1 MSSYTSGAPVL
12 ISYPTISSSDKPSK
26 YLINARMEFPW
37 AETSTVYHLIGVVK
51 YDQSRTE
58 QLVLMYLSNFH
69 NKASYDDQYVDND
82 DF

>member
-26 YLINARMEFPW
+26 YLINAEWNFRGPKQVQF
-37 AETSTVYHLIGVVK
+37 YHLIGVVK

-69 NKASYDDQYVDND
+69 NKASYGDQYVDND

>member
-37 AETSTVYHLIGVVK
+37 AETSTVLSSNRCCE

-69 NKASYDDQYVDND
+69 NKASYGDQYVDND